1 MASGDTLFVL
11 LPQAYTPPAANY
23 ATLDTI
29 SDGSTPAATIPVLD
43 FDGAADEFADWIV
56 VVPSH
61 YSATT
66 GFTFQYTYA
75 MDGSDTDLVDLEF
88 SVALL
93 GDTEIATADQGL
105 DDHAEATPVSIQ
117 DTPVV
122 SVTANKIAVSPT
134 GALAK
139 SDFAGTVAAGHTI
152 IIRCQRDEGAAEN
165 TDDLQLISV
174 HVTET

>member
-1 MASGDTLFVL
+1 MASGDTLFFL
-11 LPQAYTPPAANY
+11 TPLAYTPPAANY

-56 VVPSH
+56 VVPNH
-61 YSATT
+61 YSDTT

-75 MDGSDTDLVDLEF
+75 MSGSDTDLVDLEF

-105 DDHAEATPVSIQ
+105 DTATPVSIQ

-122 SVTANKIAVSPT
+122 SVTANKIAVSPA

-139 SDFAGTVAAGHTI
+139 GDFEGTVAAGSTI

>member
-1 MASGDTLFVL
+1 MATGDTLFVL
-11 LPQAYTPPAANY
+11 EPLGYVPPATLY

-29 SDGSTPAATIPVLD
+29 TETSTPNALIPVLD
-43 FDGAADEFADWIV
+43 FDGTTAEYADWHLT
-56 VVPSH
+56 VPSH
-61 YSATT
+61 YSDAT

-75 MDGSDTDLVDLEF
+75 MTGTDADLVDLEF

-105 DDHAEATPVSIQ
+105 DTATPVSIQ
-117 DTPVV
+117 DTPVAT
-122 SVTANKIAVSPT
+122 VTANKIAVSPT

-139 SDFAGTVAAGHTI
+139 ANFAGTVAAGTRI
-152 IIRCQRDEGAAEN
+152 IIRCERDVAAAAN

>member
-1 MASGDTLFVL
+1 
-11 LPQAYTPPAANY
+11 
-23 ATLDTI
+23 
-29 SDGSTPAATIPVLD
+29 
-43 FDGAADEFADWIV
+43 IV

-75 MDGSDTDLVDLEF
+75 MDGSDADLVELEF
-88 SVALL
+88 SVGLL
-93 GDTEIATADQGL
+93 GDTEIATADQAL
-105 DDHAEATPVSIQ
+105 DSATPVSIQ
-117 DTPVV
+117 DTPVAT
-122 SVTANKIAVSPT
+122 VTANKIAVSPA

-139 SDFAGTVAAGHTI
+139 ADFDGTVAAGHTI
-152 IIRCQRDEGAAEN
+152 IIRCQRDEAAAEN